1 MNWFQWILA
10 AIGSLVV
17 IVGFAFIVLI
27 LLTAWYNEEFC
38 QDDE

>member
-1 MNWFQWILA
+1 MNWFQWILC

-17 IVGFAFIVLI
+17 IVGLAFIVLI
-27 LLTAWYNEEFC
+27 LLTAWYDKEFC